1 MEAIQ
6 WQCKPFAGLSVY
18 ELYEI
23 MRLRSDVFVV
33 EQQCVF
39 LDADNYDQAC
49 FHFCGWLGKE
59 LAAYVRIVP
68 PGIIYTEAS
77 IGRVATSKAA
87 RNKGLGKVLMKNAIA
102 ETKQLFNGEQVLIGA
117 QLYLK
122 KFYES
127 FGFVQCSEEYD
138 EDGIPHIKMKL
149 S

>member
-1 MEAIQ
+1 MEDVK
-6 WQCKPFAGLSVY
+6 WQCKPFAELSVY

-23 MRLRSDVFVV
+23 MRLRSDIFVV

-39 LDADNYDQAC
+39 LDADNFDQAC
-49 FHFCGWLGKE
+49 FHFCGWVGKE

-68 PGIIYTEAS
+68 PTVIYAEAS
-77 IGRVATSKAA
+77 IGRVATSKTW
-87 RNKGLGKVLMKNAIA
+87 RKHGLGKVLMKNAIA
-102 ETKQLFNGEQVLIGA
+102 ETKRLFEKQEILIGA

-127 FGFVQCSEEYD
+127 FGFIQCGEEYM